1 MRHTKCRTKA
11 SGPHAT
17 AVARNQD
24 FITMNTIDME
34 IKRLKTGLWY
44 VEAPSPNGTII
55 ETFKTYEEAEAF
67 ALKQVPYMK
76 FLTQLKNL
84 LK

>member
-1 MRHTKCRTKA
+1 
-11 SGPHAT
+11 
-17 AVARNQD
+17 
-24 FITMNTIDME
+24 MNTIDME

-44 VEAPSPNGTII
+44 VEAPTPNGRRIDV
-55 ETFKTYEEAEAF
+55 FKTYEEAEAF
-67 ALKQVPYMK
+67 ALKQVPYMR